1 MGPTAVA
8 KVGRTIIA
16 ESALYEMVEDIVYVS
31 HPSST
36 GARSRSQ
43 ACLFADRPSSIQRA
57 YIRRRQPAATNA
69 HARSAINYEF
79 LKPSSTQKA
88 CPWKGEASFFDI
100 EVDGVR
106 IKDGAWCY
114 PNPKAR
120 FKDHRNYVAFCSFA
134 PLMIAMR
141 RVPLKFRQ

>member
-16 ESALYEMVEDIVYVS
+16 ESALYEMVEDTVYVS

-69 HARSAINYEF
+69 HARSAINYE
-79 LKPSSTQKA
+79 
-88 CPWKGEASFFDI
+88 
-100 EVDGVR
+100 
-106 IKDGAWCY
+106 
-114 PNPKAR
+114 
-120 FKDHRNYVAFCSFA
+120 
-134 PLMIAMR
+134 
-141 RVPLKFRQ
+141 